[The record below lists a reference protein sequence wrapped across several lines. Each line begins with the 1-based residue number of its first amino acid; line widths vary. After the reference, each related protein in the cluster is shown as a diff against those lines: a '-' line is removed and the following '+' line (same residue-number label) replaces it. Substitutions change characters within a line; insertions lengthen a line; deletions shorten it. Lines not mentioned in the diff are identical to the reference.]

1 MISISVAVCG
11 DDWVNRDIVV
21 NQLLTSNCQ
30 EPIVLNL
37 NAEGPSLHALGIVD
51 VVQDFLHKSGQS
63 ENQVYVENWSNSV
76 EEIPFQR
83 LNRHLLSHFFWL
95 SDNYQQSIPLT
106 RTSEYLFGY
115 FVGRRSVP
123 RHVMLQQ
130 IQQHYSKNFL
140 LSLMNTRDYLRWNTL
155 DNIQD
160 WVSDWEPF
168 DQWRKSVDI
177 PCLDGMSVQD
187 QYSENKNTNASLLK
201 WYPKFDIELVAETY
215 THGNTFFP
223 TEKTVRPI
231 MAKKSLLI
239 YGPQN
244 YLKRLQH
251 LGFRTWNDIWDE
263 SYDHE
268 TGPKRWNSI
277 KKIIDHLITCDQ
289 EQLYQQCLPI
299 VEHNR
304 QHADTLIK
312 KHRPG

>member
-1 MISISVAVCG
+1 MISISIAVCG
-11 DDWVNRDIVV
+11 DDWVNRDMVI
-21 NQLLTSNCQ
+21 NQLLISNCQ

-37 NAEGPSLHALGIVD
+37 NAEGPSLHALGIID
-51 VVQDFLHKSGQS
+51 VVLDLLNKSGQTA
-63 ENQVYVENWSNSV
+63 NRVYLTNWSNSV
-76 EEIPFQR
+76 EIVPFQQ

-95 SDNYQQSIPLT
+95 SDSYQSVIPTT
-106 RTSEYLFGY
+106 RTAEYLFGY
-115 FVGRRSVP
+115 FVGRRTVP
-123 RHVMLQQ
+123 RCVMLQQ
-130 IQQHYSKNFL
+130 IQQDYSKKFL
-140 LSLMNTRDYLRWNTL
+140 LSLMNTRDYLRWDTL
-155 DNIQD
+155 DSIQD
-160 WVSDWEPF
+160 WISDWEPF

-187 QYSENKNTNASLLK
+187 QYGGNKNTNSSLLK

-215 THGNTFFP
+215 THGDTFFP

-239 YGPQN
+239 YGPHN
-244 YLKRLQH
+244 YLKRLRN
-251 LGFRTWNDIWDE
+251 LGFCTWHDVWDE

-268 TGPKRWNSI
+268 TGPQRWNSI
-277 KKIIDHLITCDQ
+277 KKLIDHLVTCDQ

-299 VEHNR
+299 IQHNR